1 MRPAMAP
8 ARKKAKRAT
17 TRRASTKSAKKA
29 GKKAGKKAA
38 KKATKRTTKKAAKR
52 TTAKKAKKGAK
63 KATKKAP
70 AASKNVK
77 FSTRKKGTFSTTD
90 LYDQL
95 QARYPDM
102 KKTEVRRLV
111 DDVLETVNTA
121 IKKTDRVRL
130 KGVGTI
136 TKKKIPARKGG
147 KLVKN
152 PFTGEMVKQK
162 PKPASVKV
170 KLNPAQELKQA

>member
-1 MRPAMAP
+1 MAP

-29 GKKAGKKAA
+29 GKKAGKKSA
-38 KKATKRTTKKAAKR
+38 KRTTKKAAKR
-52 TTAKKAKKGAK
+52 TTKKAAKRPAKKGAK
-63 KATKKAP
+63 KATKKAATGP
-70 AASKNVK
+70 KNVK

-95 QARYPDM
+95 QAKYPDM
-102 KKTEVRRLV
+102 KKTEVRQVV
-111 DDVLETVNTA
+111 DEVLNTVNEA

-170 KLNPAQELKQA
+170 KLNPAQELKKA